1 MVRPNAGAS
10 VTPQPLPPITLAN
23 LSNGQSYT
31 VAVIGEDATG
41 LWQSESSPTVSRTWT
56 IDTSSKRLVINE
68 ILAVNQSAFPHN
80 GAFPGAVELYYDGPA
95 AIDLS
100 GMSISD
106 DPLVP
111 VQFVFPP
118 GVTMHP
124 GEYRILY
131 AGSGSPEADL
141 YLGFSFKPQGGAV
154 YLFDKAGAVVDSVV
168 FGQQLPDLS
177 IGRVGPLGQW
187 HLTVPTLGQANL
199 AYPLGDLRTRQDQ

>member
-1 MVRPNAGAS
+1 M
-10 VTPQPLPPITLAN
+10 
-23 LSNGQSYT
+23 
-31 VAVIGEDATG
+31 EDRHFV
-41 LWQSESSPTVSRTWT
+41 Q
-56 IDTSSKRLVINE
+56 RLVINE
-68 ILAVNQSAFPHN
+68 ILAVNKSAFQHN
-80 GAFPGAVELYYDGPA
+80 GTFPGVVELYYDGPA

-118 GVTMHP
+118 GVTMNP
-124 GEYRILY
+124 GDYRLLY
-131 AGSGSPEADL
+131 AGSGTTDADL
-141 YLGFSFKPQGGAV
+141 YLGFNFKTQGGAV

-187 HLTVPTLGQANL
+187 HLTAPTLGQAQCRVSARGL
-199 AYPLGDLRTRQDQ
+199 APRQDQ